1 MTIGY
6 LRVSTG
12 KQHPANQKDEIRR
25 FAAQKNISV
34 DRWVVEVASGSVNRH
49 ERKLGRLLN
58 TMHAGDTLI
67 VTEISRLSRTLTEI
81 MSIMG
86 RCLDKGILLYT
97 TKEGYTFDNTINSKV
112 LCFAFGLVAEIE
124 RNLISMRTKEAL
136 AMRKAE
142 GMKLGRRTGSYLYED
157 EYIAVSPCGG
167 GVDAGEWGQYCGH
180 LPAFRGVEGDFLQ
193 IPDRLSRSGGC
204 RPEYIIFQEKEKTL
218 KKRKICSLRPMFLSF
233 LYSVSESMY
242 NLARVLAG
250 L

>member
-81 MSIMG
+81 MFIMG

-142 GMKLGRRTGSYLYED
+142 GMKLGRRTGSYTKTNILRSHRAEVVSMLENGDSIAAICRHFGVSRETFARFRTDFPEVED
-157 EYIAVSPCGG
+157 AVRST
-167 GVDAGEWGQYCGH
+167 AY
-180 LPAFRGVEGDFLQ
+180 FR
-193 IPDRLSRSGGC
+193 
-204 RPEYIIFQEKEKTL
+204 KA
-218 KKRKICSLRPMFLSF
+218 KKL
-233 LYSVSESMY
+233 
-242 NLARVLAG
+242 
-250 L
+250 

>member
-86 RCLDKGILLYT
+86 RCLERGILLYT

-142 GMKLGRRTGSYLYED
+142 GMKLGRRTGSYTKTNVLRENR
-157 EYIAVSPCGG
+157 EQIIALLERGISIAGICRRYDVSRTTFSKLRRDFHD
-167 GVDAGEWGQYCGH
+167 VDAAVGFTSYY
-180 LPAFRGVEGDFLQ
+180 R
-193 IPDRLSRSGGC
+193 R
-204 RPEYIIFQEKEKTL
+204 
-218 KKRKICSLRPMFLSF
+218 RKN
-233 LYSVSESMY
+233 V
-242 NLARVLAG
+242 
-250 L
+250 